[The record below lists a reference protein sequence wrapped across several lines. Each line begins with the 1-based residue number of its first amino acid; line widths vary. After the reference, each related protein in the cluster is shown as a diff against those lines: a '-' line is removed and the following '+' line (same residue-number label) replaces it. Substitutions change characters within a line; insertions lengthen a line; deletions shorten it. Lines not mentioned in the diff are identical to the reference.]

1 MTHLFLWEST
11 DELHWTLLLPG
22 CHGVVHG
29 CECGVIDLDF
39 ICSVL
44 GFGFLCNKQATFRED
59 AFQKKIKSFIYQIS
73 FKKPVTFASATKHT
87 YTHIKSIQH
96 IGQIIFTSLHVGQ
109 EITWSKNFGY
119 CHARY
124 SGHYIHVLFLPFLRE
139 YLHNVKYQLHFRH
152 QIHNRTYKYLN
163 TDWRLT
169 LTQHHKNRS
178 IFLLLQK
185 TTSLNN
191 TLKISYNIP
200 QWYKICLI
208 QFYIPVTWLIHVS
221 TFS

>member
-109 EITWSKNFGY
+109 EITWSKNLDTVMPGIPDITYMYFF
-119 CHARY
+119 C
-124 SGHYIHVLFLPFLRE
+124 LFC
-139 YLHNVKYQLHFRH
+139 V
-152 QIHNRTYKYLN
+152 N
-163 TDWRLT
+163 TFIMS
-169 LTQHHKNRS
+169 NIS
-178 IFLLLQK
+178 CIFVIRF
-185 TTSLNN
+185 TTEH
-191 TLKISYNIP
+191 TNI
-200 QWYKICLI
+200 
-208 QFYIPVTWLIHVS
+208 
-221 TFS
+221 